1 MRSSGVAITNGRRQD
16 SRVEMHDTFY
26 RPVTKLEPPPPVVET
41 RSARVGT
48 VINRTALPT
57 PGSNAPY
64 SDRACILI

>member
-1 MRSSGVAITNGRRQD
+1 MLDTFRRQ
-16 SRVEMHDTFY
+16 F
-26 RPVTKLEPPPPVVET
+26 TKLEPQRLVAET

-57 PGSNAPY
+57 PEPNAPY

>member
-1 MRSSGVAITNGRRQD
+1 MRSSGVAITNGRRHD
-16 SRVEMHDTFY
+16 GRAEMLDTF
-26 RPVTKLEPPPPVVET
+26 RRQFTKLEPQRLVAET

-57 PGSNAPY
+57 PEPNAPY